1 MSYQEPDDLI
11 TYITDNNK
19 ILDDDEVSNIPIDKI
34 QILIDRLQ
42 TEIDAPTVKNEHK
55 TLFTSQREI
64 LTTILNKSGPQTTVA
79 QSNDK
84 EVELEKITVSKK
96 RTDKNDGTITC
107 VTMPDKELQKM
118 KGGKRSRSKNAKS
131 KSKSTQKK
139 NKKGSKRQGKYKKN
153 GGRSNKN
160 NQ

>member
-1 MSYQEPDDLI
+1 MENA
-11 TYITDNNK
+11 YITNNEK
-19 ILDDDEVSNIPIDKI
+19 ILTDAEVSNIPNDKI
-34 QILIDRLQ
+34 QSLIDRLQ
-42 TEIDAPTVKNEHK
+42 TEIDAPGNSNNMKQ
-55 TLFTSQREI
+55 LFTNQKVK
-64 LTTILNKSGPQTTVA
+64 LTTILNPSSSQTPVA

-84 EVELEKITVSKK
+84 QKKGVINNITQEDSIYGEETV
-96 RTDKNDGTITC
+96 TC
-107 VTMPDKELQKM
+107 VTIPKIESNNI

-139 NKKGSKRQGKYKKN
+139 NKKGSKRQGKNKKN